1 MQQADLIALLA
12 SYVYVFAAIL
22 AGELLGRFVFHGSTA
37 FTRKFVHV
45 GVGMWVVGTALLF
58 TNRWIAIIPP
68 LTFIII
74 NYMSYR
80 KDIFKAMSTKDKRN
94 LGTVYFPISFAL
106 IILIFWSKL
115 PVVVAGLMPMTW
127 GDALAAVIGQRWGKH
142 RFTVLGSTKSWEGSV
157 AMVVASFVSVFITLA
172 AYKVALGAAALD
184 ALIVAAAATVVELLT
199 PLGLDNLTVPLLSAL
214 LLWFLL

>member
-12 SYVYVFAAIL
+12 SYIYVTAALLI
-22 AGELLGRFVFHGSTA
+22 GELLGRFVFHGSTA
-37 FTRKFVHV
+37 VTRKFVHV
-45 GVGMWVVGTALLF
+45 SVGMWIVGTALLF
-58 TNRWIAIIPP
+58 TNRWIAVIPP
-68 LTFIII
+68 LTFILI
-74 NYMSYR
+74 NYVSYR
-80 KDIFKAMSTKDKRN
+80 MDIFKAISTKDKRN
-94 LGTVYFPISFAL
+94 LGTVYFPISFSL

-115 PVVVAGLMPMTW
+115 PVVVGGLMPMTW

-142 RFTVLGSTKSWEGSV
+142 RFTVLGSTKSWEGSA
-157 AMVVASFVSVFITLA
+157 AMAVASFVSVFITLA